1 MNVGIVGL
9 GLIGGSLAR
18 AYSSKGKQVY
28 GFDTDKVVLDFAKLS
43 GAVYETL
50 DETTVQACDLIL
62 IAVFPDAAI
71 QWLEETAPHIPQKTI
86 VIDCCGTKR
95 KICGAGFALDASL
108 ASAWG
113 YEFPPLESFLANLL
127 NGYLKE
133 VREAVRLQRF

>member
-1 MNVGIVGL
+1 MIPE
-9 GLIGGSLAR
+9 I
-18 AYSSKGKQVY
+18 
-28 GFDTDKVVLDFAKLS
+28 DTDKVVLDFAKLS

-95 KICGAGFALDASL
+95 KICGAGRCSASR
-108 ASAWG
+108 G
-113 YEFPPLESFLANLL
+113 
-127 NGYLKE
+127 
-133 VREAVRLQRF
+133 